1 MDVNNVFMAE
11 DELVEQGLFIDD
23 IHRLRILDPS
33 LADQT
38 KILKTECDQ
47 FLQTTN
53 NFDKTVDTFKK
64 EASRTAA
71 AVEIEKKRAI
81 GYRLLL
87 DSLRKKKEQD
97 QRQMMAEVD
106 RKRLKLEQLR
116 VEIEMLQKADHFHQ
130 EILDQF
136 QILH

>member
-47 FLQTTN
+47 FLQSKCSQSISTEELI
-53 NFDKTVDTFKK
+53 TFFPF
-64 EASRTAA
+64 
-71 AVEIEKKRAI
+71 
-81 GYRLLL
+81 LLN
-87 DSLRKKKEQD
+87 SLIINSY
-97 QRQMMAEVD
+97 VF
-106 RKRLKLEQLR
+106 
-116 VEIEMLQKADHFHQ
+116 V
-130 EILDQF
+130 
-136 QILH
+136 